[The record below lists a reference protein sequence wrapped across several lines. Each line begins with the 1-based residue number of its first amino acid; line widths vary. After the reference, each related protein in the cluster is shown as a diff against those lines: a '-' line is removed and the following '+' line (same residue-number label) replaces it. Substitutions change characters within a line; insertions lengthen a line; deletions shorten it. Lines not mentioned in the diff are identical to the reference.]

1 MHVAFG
7 RVRRK
12 SLIFAEDADY
22 ADFKRFGHRGFGIE
36 GVASFLSES
45 RITQITRRTRKEEGF
60 CSCLYVLLVKSNIGV
75 T

>member
-22 ADFKRFGHRGFGIE
+22 ADFKRFGHHGFVIK
-36 GVASFLSES
+36 GVASFLSED
-45 RITQITRRTRKEEGF
+45 IKDFEIILAEEAF
-60 CSCLYVLLVKSNIGV
+60 LF
-75 T
+75 